1 MQVVSLDWKWL
12 FIYPSQGVASVNQLV
27 IPAGVPIHFSLT
39 SASVMNAFFIPQL
52 GSMIYTMNGMTTQL
66 NLQADAPGTF
76 RGLSSHYSG
85 DGFSGMHFEVQA
97 VPAAEFAAWV
107 EATRNKGPILDAAS
121 YVALSKQSLNTA
133 PFTYG
138 SADPKLFQ
146 QIVIAAAAAGAGP
159 GSRNTQPGRIPDGRS
174 HSMFGK
180 LTWAAIPFD
189 QPIPLFAAALVGVVI
204 AGVLALIVLKG
215 WLPYLWR
222 EWITSVDHKRIGIMY
237 TLLAMVMLLRG
248 FTDAIMMRSQQ
259 ALAFHSEGYLPPE
272 HYDQIFSAHGT
283 LMIFFVAMPFVIGLM
298 NFVMPLQLGIRDVAF
313 PTLNSVSFWLTATGA
328 LLINISLVV
337 GEFARTGWLPYPPLS
352 ELAYSPGVG
361 VDYYLWALQ
370 ISGVGTLLTG
380 VNFVTTILKIHA
392 PGMTYMRMPMFCW
405 TSLASSLLMVAA
417 FPILT
422 ATLAMLILDRY
433 LGFHFFTNEAG
444 GNVMMFMNL
453 IWAWGHPEVYILI
466 LPAFGIFSEVIST
479 FSRKPLFGYRSMV
492 MATLVICILS
502 FTVWLHHFFT
512 MGAGA
517 DVNAIFGI
525 ASMIIAVPTGVKVF
539 NWLFTMYGGR
549 VVYASPILWSLGFM
563 VTFVVGGM
571 TGVLL
576 AVPPADFLLHNSLF
590 LVAHFHNVI
599 IGGVLFG
606 AFAGYS
612 YWFPKAFGFRL
623 HEGLGKAAFWFWI
636 IGFYVAFMPLY
647 VLGLM
652 GMTRRMQHYDV
663 AAWQPWL
670 LIAALG
676 AALILTGIVL
686 QIWQLVVSIKRR
698 EELADADRR
707 SLERALARMGDILA
721 AARLQLR
728 RASPCRGRGC
738 LLGHEGAR
746 PPAGAPR
753 RGARVFG
760 HRDAAQQR
768 HRLHLRLLRHLHG
781 LRADLAY
788 LVDGRPGR
796 RRRLCDLRRLRLAGQ
811 GRGCHSGRGGRAPR
825 SGQPKRPQRRRWPAG
840 RRPYEHL
847 RGHRRPQSHRCGDS
861 RPPAP
866 GRACGPR
873 PGLQAD
879 HRRLRLLDLPAQ
891 RHHHVLGLLRHLCR
905 AGR

>member
-1 MQVVSLDWKWL
+1 
-12 FIYPSQGVASVNQLV
+12 
-27 IPAGVPIHFSLT
+27 
-39 SASVMNAFFIPQL
+39 
-52 GSMIYTMNGMTTQL
+52 
-66 NLQADAPGTF
+66 
-76 RGLSSHYSG
+76 
-85 DGFSGMHFEVQA
+85 
-97 VPAAEFAAWV
+97 
-107 EATRNKGPILDAAS
+107 
-121 YVALSKQSLNTA
+121 
-133 PFTYG
+133 
-138 SADPKLFQ
+138 
-146 QIVIAAAAAGAGP
+146 
-159 GSRNTQPGRIPDGRS
+159 
-174 HSMFGK
+174 MFGK

-189 QPIPLFAAALVGVVI
+189 QPIPLFAAAVVGVVI
-204 AGVLALIVLKG
+204 AGVLVYITLKG

-248 FTDAIMMRSQQ
+248 FSDAIMMRSQQ
-259 ALAFHSEGYLPPE
+259 ALAFHSEGYLPPN

-283 LMIFFVAMPFVIGLM
+283 LMIFFVAMPFVIGLI
-298 NFVMPLQLGIRDVAF
+298 NFVMPLQLGVRDVAF

-361 VDYYLWALQ
+361 VDYYLWSLQ

-466 LPAFGIFSEVIST
+466 LPAFGIFSEVFST

-539 NWLFTMYGGR
+539 NWLFTMYGGK

-606 AFAGYS
+606 AFAGYT

-670 LIAALG
+670 LIAAFG

-698 EELADADRR
+698 EALADLTGDPWNGR
-707 SLERALARMGDILA
+707 SLEWATSSPPPAFNFAVLPHVEGEDAYWGIKERARQQARLGAEPEYEAIEMPRNSATGFICAFFATFMGFALIWHIWWLVALGAVGAYITFVVFAWRDRVEDVIPAEEVARLDRANRSARSAALARAQA
-721 AARLQLR
+721 AT
-728 RASPCRGRGC
+728 
-738 LLGHEGAR
+738 
-746 PPAGAPR
+746 
-753 RGARVFG
+753 
-760 HRDAAQQR
+760 
-768 HRLHLRLLRHLHG
+768 
-781 LRADLAY
+781 
-788 LVDGRPGR
+788 
-796 RRRLCDLRRLRLAGQ
+796 
-811 GRGCHSGRGGRAPR
+811 
-825 SGQPKRPQRRRWPAG
+825 
-840 RRPYEHL
+840 
-847 RGHRRPQSHRCGDS
+847 
-861 RPPAP
+861 
-866 GRACGPR
+866 
-873 PGLQAD
+873 
-879 HRRLRLLDLPAQ
+879 
-891 RHHHVLGLLRHLCR
+891 
-905 AGR
+905 